1 MKAVEVPSPG
11 GAFEV
16 VERERPEPEGDQVLI
31 EVDACGV
38 CHGDAAVKEGDFP
51 GIDYPRIP
59 GHEVAGHIDAVGSN
73 VTEWEVDD
81 RVCVGWHGGH
91 CFVCDSCRR
100 GDFTNCSS
108 SEITGLTTNGGYA
121 EYMVAPREAVAR
133 IPDELDA
140 VSAGPLVCAGLTA
153 YNSIRNMDVSP
164 GDTVAVQG
172 IGGVGHMGIQFG
184 SEMGFETVGLSR
196 GTEKRELA
204 FDLGADHF
212 IDTEETDPVDRLREL
227 GGADLVLATAPS
239 TAAIESIIGGLAENG
254 DLLVVAAPHEP
265 LEAPVSQLI
274 NARQSIHGWYSGHSR
289 DAEDTLEF
297 SSLQGVEPLIET
309 YPLERAPDA
318 YDAMMAND
326 TRFRAVLEP

>member
-1 MKAVEVPSPG
+1 
-11 GAFEV
+11 
-16 VERERPEPEGDQVLI
+16 
-31 EVDACGV
+31 
-38 CHGDAAVKEGDFP
+38 
-51 GIDYPRIP
+51 
-59 GHEVAGHIDAVGSN
+59 
-73 VTEWEVDD
+73 
-81 RVCVGWHGGH
+81 
-91 CFVCDSCRR
+91 
-100 GDFTNCSS
+100 
-108 SEITGLTTNGGYA
+108 
-121 EYMVAPREAVAR
+121 
-133 IPDELDA
+133 
-140 VSAGPLVCAGLTA
+140 
-153 YNSIRNMDVSP
+153 
-164 GDTVAVQG
+164 
-172 IGGVGHMGIQFG
+172 MGIQFG